1 MAVGKE
7 IGLFEMK
14 STSITLEAARGRVTS
29 AQVNF
34 EGDISGEFACTAL
47 ATMTVESSDG
57 QDGTYTICARCFMQD
72 GEVLDAVGEGKTT
85 STGGQRWTVA
95 GVAKMSNGRATA
107 VKGEIDLARRT
118 YTGRLFERH

>member
-14 STSITLEAARGRVTS
+14 STSITLEASRGRVTS

-34 EGDISGEFACTAL
+34 EGDISGEFSCTAL

-57 QDGTYTICARCFMQD
+57 RDGTYTVSARCFMQD
-72 GEVLDAVGEGKTT
+72 GDVVDAVGEGKTT
-85 STGGQRWTVA
+85 SSGGQRWTVA
-95 GVAKMSNGRATA
+95 GVATMSNGRAAA
-107 VKGEIDLARRT
+107 VQGEIDLALRT